1 MLILLVNYITKKQ
14 IDKRNRNKNVIQ
26 DYAAKFGIS
35 ENLPSFLS
43 MSLGAGETDL
53 LSITNAYGMIIN
65 GGKKITPTLIDR
77 VQDRRGNTIFR
88 HDERDCKNCNGIKS
102 NALEIPLLAT
112 QDTREKIISSS
123 SAYQMVSMLQGAVS
137 RGTGKIINSL
147 GKNLAGK
154 TGTTNANTDAWFVGF
169 LK

>member
-1 MLILLVNYITKKQ
+1 MLIILQKQ
-14 IDKRNRNKNVIQ
+14 IDKISRNKNVIQ

-53 LSITNAYGMIIN
+53 LSTNAYGMIIN

-102 NALEIPLLAT
+102 SALKYL
-112 QDTREKIISSS
+112 
-123 SAYQMVSMLQGAVS
+123 Y
-137 RGTGKIINSL
+137 
-147 GKNLAGK
+147 
-154 TGTTNANTDAWFVGF
+154 
-169 LK
+169 